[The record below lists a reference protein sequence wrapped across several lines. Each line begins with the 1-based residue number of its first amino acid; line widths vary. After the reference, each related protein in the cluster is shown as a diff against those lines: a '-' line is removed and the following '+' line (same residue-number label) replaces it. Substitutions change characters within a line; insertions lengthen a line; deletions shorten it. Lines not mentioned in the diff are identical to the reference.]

1 MNLNLKVLIA
11 KAKLALPFIKQYAAF
26 IFVVTFLSIYVYQVN
41 HIGHLIQD
49 EPTQAAVDDKLKPV
63 SQLKIDE
70 ASIKSITEL
79 ESQNVE
85 VKALF
90 EDARQNP
97 FVDCPSPRHIDS
109 NGNCVQ

>member
-1 MNLNLKVLIA
+1 MKLSVDNIAASVLPLIQKLKTYAGFVL
-11 KAKLALPFIKQYAAF
+11 
-26 IFVVTFLSIYVYQVN
+26 VVTFLSVYVYQVS

-49 EPTQAAVDDKLKPV
+49 EPSQAAINDKLKPV

-70 ASIKSITEL
+70 DSIKKITEL

-90 EDARQNP
+90 EQARQNP
-97 FVDCPSPRHIDS
+97 FTEE
-109 NGNCVQ
+109 